1 MHDDESHVLFK
12 KKKSLGWFFRH
23 GNSWGNPLF
32 GIGQ

>member
-1 MHDDESHVLFK
+1 MHDDESHVLF